1 MENRIVYSGIS
12 PHLTIRD
19 GRASEAIDFYMRAF
33 GVTEIFRKE
42 AQDGKRLMHAHLEVN
57 GGALFLNDDF
67 PEMMGGIPSSAPTGV
82 TLHLEVADADVAWER
97 ALAAGASVRFPLEN
111 QFWGQRYGQVFD
123 PFGHC
128 WSIGGPVK
136 D

>member
-19 GRASEAIDFYMRAF
+19 GRASEAINFYMRAF
-33 GVTEIFRKE
+33 GATEIFRKE
-42 AQDGKRLMHAHLEVN
+42 AEDGKRLMHAHLEVN

-67 PEMMGGIPSSAPTGV
+67 PEMMGGTPSSAPTGV

-97 ALAAGASVRFPLEN
+97 ALAAGATVRFPLEN

>member
-1 MENRIVYSGIS
+1 MENRIVYPGIS

-19 GRASEAIDFYMRAF
+19 NRAMEAIDFYTRAF
-33 GVTEIFRKE
+33 GAVERFRKE
-42 AQDGKRLMHAHLEVN
+42 AEDGARLMHAHLEVN

-67 PEMMGGIPSSAPTGV
+67 PEMMGGTPSSAPTGV
-82 TLHLEVADADVAWER
+82 TLHLEVADADAAWEQ

-111 QFWGQRYGQVFD
+111 QFWGQRYGQLLD

-136 D
+136 G

>member
-12 PHLTIRD
+12 PHLTIRA

-33 GVTEIFRKE
+33 GATEIFRKE
-42 AQDGKRLMHAHLEVN
+42 AEDGKRLMHAHLEVN

-67 PEMMGGIPSSAPTGV
+67 PEMMGGTPSSAPTGV

-97 ALAAGASVRFPLEN
+97 ALAAGATVRFPLEN
-111 QFWGQRYGQVFD
+111 QFWGSATARS
-123 PFGHC
+123 
-128 WSIGGPVK
+128 SIRSAIAGRSAAL
-136 D
+136 

>member
-33 GVTEIFRKE
+33 GATEIFRKE
-42 AQDGKRLMHAHLEVN
+42 AEDGKRLMHAHLEVN

-67 PEMMGGIPSSAPTGV
+67 PEMMGGIPSSVPTGV